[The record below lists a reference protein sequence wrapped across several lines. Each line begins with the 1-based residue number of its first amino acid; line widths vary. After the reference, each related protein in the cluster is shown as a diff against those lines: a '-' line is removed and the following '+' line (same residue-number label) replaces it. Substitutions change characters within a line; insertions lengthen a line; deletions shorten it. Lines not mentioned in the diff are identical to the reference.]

1 MKNKIL
7 IQLVVPDIEKTFDVY
22 LPINKRV
29 GNVINLLIK
38 ILADVTQG
46 TYHGTNKT
54 CLYNSVTGEKYQVDD
69 LIRNT
74 TIRNGA
80 RLVLL

>member
-1 MKNKIL
+1 MKNKVL
-7 IQLVVPDIEKTFDVY
+7 VQLVIPDIEKSFDIY

-29 GNVINLLIK
+29 GNIINLLNKAITE
-38 ILADVTQG
+38 ITGGTYQG
-46 TYHGTNKT
+46 TKKT
-54 CLYNSVTGEKYQVDD
+54 GLYNSRTGEKYAVDD